1 MCPFSTLNCELIKV
15 SYHVLCIFT
24 SLYFQTV
31 AQCLW
36 IHSNNIYWWRNA
48 GVSEWSLP
56 FWLVASLPLLLVNF
70 HCGARTHMRS
80 ALLGAQ
86 YEVDSQRYW
95 WKHVTLLGSPFTT
108 YRGLHTQGR
117 GQSAGAHPEMDSLS
131 TWYISQ
137 GRKTSLTL
145 DHWSAPLPGSNI
157 PNK

>member
-1 MCPFSTLNCELIKV
+1 MCPFSTLNCELIQV

-31 AQCLW
+31 VQCLW

-48 GVSEWSLP
+48 GGSEWSLP

-70 HCGARTHMRS
+70 HCGARTHTRS

-95 WKHVTLLGSPFTT
+95 WKHVTLS
-108 YRGLHTQGR
+108 
-117 GQSAGAHPEMDSLS
+117 
-131 TWYISQ
+131 W
-137 GRKTSLTL
+137 
-145 DHWSAPLPGSNI
+145 APLLQPTEACTLKAEARVLGPILKWTHYPHGIFLREGRLLSR
-157 PNK
+157 